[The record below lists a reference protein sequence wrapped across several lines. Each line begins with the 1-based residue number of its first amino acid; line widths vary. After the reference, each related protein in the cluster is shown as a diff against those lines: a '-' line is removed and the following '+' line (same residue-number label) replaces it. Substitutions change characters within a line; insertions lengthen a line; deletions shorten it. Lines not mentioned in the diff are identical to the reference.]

1 MKEQIIIKARAER
14 AKDFI
19 AQNENNLNA
28 AVSVLRAAG
37 FIIDDV
43 TSLRR
48 VNGKWLAKEIEASRA
63 RITKT
68 LGFVPANVAAEFAQ
82 GFARTKQEC
91 EPAAEEISGILKKYD
106 ALELQ
111 ESDGKFTFTSE
122 SVDAYAAKQATY
134 IFNADEVEYYSMIMQ
149 VKADI
154 EKIRDFESSHSFC
167 DFSSEIAPILAGFDE
182 EKFLNRILQGE
193 ILRHVEG

>member
-1 MKEQIIIKARAER
+1 MKEQIIIQRRAEGV
-14 AKDFI
+14 KNII
-19 AQNENNLNA
+19 AQHVNSLNSNVA
-28 AVSVLRAAG
+28 IIRAAG
-37 FIIDDV
+37 FVVDDV
-43 TSLRR
+43 PSLRR
-48 VNGKWLAKEIEASRA
+48 VNGKWLAKEIEASQA

-68 LGFVPANVAAEFAQ
+68 LGFIPSNLAAEFAQ

-111 ESDGKFTFTSE
+111 ESDGKFAFTPE
-122 SVDAYAAKQATY
+122 SMDAYAAKQATY
-134 IFNADEVEYYSMIMQ
+134 TFNADEVEYYSMLMQ

-154 EKIRDFESSHSFC
+154 EKIRDFESSHSVC

-182 EKFLNRILQGE
+182 EKFLSRILQGE
-193 ILRHVEG
+193 ILRNIEG

>member
-1 MKEQIIIKARAER
+1 MKEQVIIKARAER
-14 AKDFI
+14 AKDLDFI

-48 VNGKWLAKEIEASRA
+48 VNGKWLAKEIEASRT

-111 ESDGKFTFTSE
+111 ESDGKFTFTPE

-134 IFNADEVEYYSMIMQ
+134 TFNADEMEYYSMIMQ

-154 EKIRDFESSHSFC
+154 EKIRDFER
-167 DFSSEIAPILAGFDE
+167 ILAGFDE